1 MLFVI
6 GWRFAKFQISFR
18 IDSTFLFTDVKG
30 MVFWF
35 DRPVA
40 GQCLFFSLCRVR
52 PSPFLFPLHWPV
64 CLFVYLPFLPYCQS
78 FTPFPSLFYKP
89 FLREFAIVLA
99 LTVPFSVWL
108 FKGQTFLRLKIR
120 FRLSHLCICIF
131 SFFKMNSPYATILDN
146 RDFNPVVWAEKIDK
160 LLRDGKKEDVA
171 HMLASIS
178 NKQRQMVS
186 TSFWTLIRNIFFLKS
201 NAM

>member
-6 GWRFAKFQISFR
+6 GWQFAKFQISFR

-52 PSPFLFPLHWPV
+52 PSPFLLPLHWACLPV
-64 CLFVYLPFLPYCQS
+64 CVSPISLLLPVVYPFS
-78 FTPFPSLFYKP
+78 F
-89 FLREFAIVLA
+89 IVLQTLSSWVCHNSFSDRA
-99 LTVPFSVWL
+99 FSVWL
-108 FKGQTFLRLKIR
+108 FKGQTFLRLKIQ

-146 RDFNPVVWAEKIDK
+146 RDFNPVVWAEKIDR

-171 HMLASIS
+171 YMLASIS

-186 TSFWTLIRNIFFLKS
+186 TGFWTLLRNI
-201 NAM
+201 